1 MMVLEAHV
9 HTYIHSYMTDNS
21 DNPYLLIPLGVLFG
35 L

>member
-9 HTYIHSYMTDNS
+9 HTYVHSYMTDNS
-21 DNPYLLIPLGVLFG
+21 DNLLIPLGVLFG